1 MGAYEW
7 CAKITT
13 KYPMRKVICAEL
25 MRHMDRDKGT
35 DTKKA
40 MRKLG
45 VKATGRAGVRA
56 TKRAGVRATKR
67 DMKMNARRH

>member
-1 MGAYEW
+1 MGARKW

-25 MRHMDRDKGT
+25 TRHMDRDKGK

-40 MRKLG
+40 MKKRG
-45 VKATGRAGVRA
+45 VKAIKRAGVKA